1 MDKLQ
6 LISDEEE
13 LATGIKDR
21 LQETRCV
28 RTLTAEHGES
38 TQWNAYRQNNLPA
51 KRELRVI

>member
-13 LATGIKDR
+13 LATGIKYR

-28 RTLTAEHGES
+28 RTPIAEHEDF
-38 TQWNAYRQNNLPA
+38 TQ
-51 KRELRVI
+51 